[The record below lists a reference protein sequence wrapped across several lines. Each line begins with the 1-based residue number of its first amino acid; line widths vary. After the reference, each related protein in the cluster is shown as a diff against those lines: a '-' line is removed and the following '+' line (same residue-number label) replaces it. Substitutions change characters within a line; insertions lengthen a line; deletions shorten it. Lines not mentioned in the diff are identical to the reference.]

1 MVTFGLFVDLSPA
14 YWQSLEEKPDSDRQA
29 TVKTATESIG
39 GELIFFGFVHGD
51 HDTLLIA
58 KMPSHAGCL
67 SLLINAVGKGMIS
80 KTYTLPVVDQAVFTE
95 AFAKSDNVKYS
106 PPGE

>member
-1 MVTFGLFVDLSPA
+1 M
-14 YWQSLEEKPDSDRQA
+14 
-29 TVKTATESIG
+29 
-39 GELIFFGFVHGD
+39 IFFGFVRGD
-51 HDTLLIA
+51 HDALLIV
-58 KMPSHAGCL
+58 KRPSHADYL

-80 KTYTLPVVDQAVFTE
+80 KTDTPPVVDQAVFTE